1 MTDLS
6 AFEFKQDTLTV
17 NIKHPGTG
25 DVLTNEDGTP
35 MTIEVWLPHTAVA
48 KAVDYEYTDKYLAAM
63 DKGKKRTAEQLD
75 KQRLERLAKVTK
87 AWNITLDKKKPD
99 LSVEAATGVY
109 GRLVWL
115 YRQVVEEVEEA
126 VSFTKD

>member
-6 AFEFKQDTLTV
+6 AFEFKQDTLVVT
-17 NIKHPGTG
+17 IKNPGNG
-25 DVLTNEDGTP
+25 DILYNEDKSP
-35 MTIEVWLPHTAVA
+35 MTIELWLPHTAQA
-48 KAVDYEYTDKYLAAM
+48 KAVDYEYTDKYLASM

-87 AWNITLDKKKPD
+87 AWNVTLDKKKPD
-99 LSVEAATGVY
+99 LTVEAATAVY
-109 GRLVWL
+109 GRLPWL
-115 YRQVVEEVEEA
+115 YAQCVEEVAEA